1 MSYQDYLIQVVL
13 LVARLATILM
23 YSYHRVNSNEDRINR
38 SNGRS
43 KDIIVFID
51 VNNRNIPY
59 RTNGKMAYHGYRI
72 DANNF
77 HNNKYTPHV
86 IHKARRGI
94 LTSLMGRWDNQFDGF
109 GGGGITPR
117 RNYIR
122 IAKFVILVGFII
134 VAVVVLSVF
143 IPRAGLNVEI
153 IERGGIIGS
162 IVVKINNNNFDTL
175 NDVIVQFGEQ
185 GKIQRID
192 KMGPFSSV
200 MITPESEELNFDKVI
215 VKANNGKIETIKFR

>member
-1 MSYQDYLIQVVL
+1 MFYQHYLQSNSPFTR
-13 LVARLATILM
+13 RLATILM
-23 YSYHRVNSNEDRINR
+23 DSHHRGIAIKIELIEAMA
-38 SNGRS
+38 GQ
-43 KDIIVFID
+43 KIYILFLD
-51 VNNRNIPY
+51 VNNRNILY
-59 RTNGKMAYHGYRI
+59 RIIGKMAYHWYQI

-77 HNNKYTPHV
+77 HNKYTPHV
-86 IHKARRGI
+86 IHKARRGT
-94 LTSLMGRWDNQFDGF
+94 LTSLMGRWDNEFDGF

-175 NDVIVQFGEQ
+175 NDVMVQFGDQ

-200 MITPESEELNFDKVI
+200 MITPESQELNFDKVI

>member
-23 YSYHRVNSNEDRINR
+23 YSHHKENSNEDRINR

-59 RTNGKMAYHGYRI
+59 RTNRKMAYHGYRI

-143 IPRAGLNVEI
+143 IPRAGL
-153 IERGGIIGS
+153 
-162 IVVKINNNNFDTL
+162 TL

>member
-1 MSYQDYLIQVVL
+1 MV
-13 LVARLATILM
+13 
-23 YSYHRVNSNEDRINR
+23 SNRC
-38 SNGRS
+38 
-43 KDIIVFID
+43 
-51 VNNRNIPY
+51 
-59 RTNGKMAYHGYRI
+59 
-72 DANNF
+72 ANNF
-77 HNNKYTPHV
+77 HNKYTPHV

-94 LTSLMGRWDNQFDGF
+94 LTSLMGRWDDQFDGF
-109 GGGGITPR
+109 GGGGIAPR
-117 RNYIR
+117 RNYIK
-122 IAKFVILVGFII
+122 IAKIVILVGFII

-175 NDVIVQFGEQ
+175 NDVMVQFGEQ

-200 MITPESEELNFDKVI
+200 MITPESQELNFDKVI

>member
-1 MSYQDYLIQVVL
+1 MKIELIEVMAGQKISFFFLMSIIETYCLY
-13 LVARLATILM
+13 
-23 YSYHRVNSNEDRINR
+23 RI
-38 SNGRS
+38 
-43 KDIIVFID
+43 
-51 VNNRNIPY
+51 
-59 RTNGKMAYHGYRI
+59 NGKMAYRWYQI

-77 HNNKYTPHV
+77 HNKYTPHV
-86 IHKARRGI
+86 IHKARRGT
-94 LTSLMGRWDNQFDGF
+94 LTSLMGRWDNEFDGF
-109 GGGGITPR
+109 GGGGIRPR

-175 NDVIVQFGEQ
+175 NDVMVQFGEQ

-200 MITPESEELNFDKVI
+200 MITPESQELNFDKVI

>member
-1 MSYQDYLIQVVL
+1 
-13 LVARLATILM
+13 
-23 YSYHRVNSNEDRINR
+23 
-38 SNGRS
+38 
-43 KDIIVFID
+43 
-51 VNNRNIPY
+51 
-59 RTNGKMAYHGYRI
+59 MAYHWYQI

-77 HNNKYTPHV
+77 HNKYTPHV
-86 IHKARRGI
+86 IHKARRGT
-94 LTSLMGRWDNQFDGF
+94 LTSLMGRWDNEFDGF

-117 RNYIR
+117 RNYTR

-175 NDVIVQFGEQ
+175 NDVMIQFGDQ

-200 MITPESEELNFDKVI
+200 MITPESQELNFDKVI

>member
-1 MSYQDYLIQVVL
+1 
-13 LVARLATILM
+13 
-23 YSYHRVNSNEDRINR
+23 
-38 SNGRS
+38 
-43 KDIIVFID
+43 
-51 VNNRNIPY
+51 
-59 RTNGKMAYHGYRI
+59 
-72 DANNF
+72 
-77 HNNKYTPHV
+77 
-86 IHKARRGI
+86 
-94 LTSLMGRWDNQFDGF
+94 MGRWDNQFDGF
-109 GGGGITPR
+109 GGAGITPR

-143 IPRAGLNVEI
+143 IPRAGLNIEI

-192 KMGPFSSV
+192 KMSPFSSV
-200 MITPESEELNFDKVI
+200 MEF
-215 VKANNGKIETIKFR
+215 

>member
-1 MSYQDYLIQVVL
+1 MSYQDYLNQVVL

-23 YSYHRVNSNEDRINR
+23 YSYHKENSNEDRINR

-43 KDIIVFID
+43 KNIIVFID

-59 RTNGKMAYHGYRI
+59 RTNRKMTYHWYRI

-77 HNNKYTPHV
+77 HNKYTPPHV

-94 LTSLMGRWDNQFDGF
+94 LNSLMGRWDNQFDGF

>member
-1 MSYQDYLIQVVL
+1 MSYQDYLNQVVL

-23 YSYHRVNSNEDRINR
+23 YSYHKENSNEDRINR

-43 KDIIVFID
+43 KNIIVFID

-59 RTNGKMAYHGYRI
+59 RTNRKMTYHWYRI

-77 HNNKYTPHV
+77 HNKYTPHV
-86 IHKARRGI
+86 IHKARRGT
-94 LTSLMGRWDNQFDGF
+94 LTSLMGRWDNEFDGF
-109 GGGGITPR
+109 GGGGIRPR

-200 MITPESEELNFDKVI
+200 MITPESQELNFDKVI

>member
-1 MSYQDYLIQVVL
+1 MRDSHHRGIAIKIELIEAMAGQKISFFFLMSIIEKVL
-13 LVARLATILM
+13 
-23 YSYHRVNSNEDRINR
+23 YRI
-38 SNGRS
+38 
-43 KDIIVFID
+43 
-51 VNNRNIPY
+51 
-59 RTNGKMAYHGYRI
+59 NGKMAYHWYQI

-77 HNNKYTPHV
+77 HNKYTPHV
-86 IHKARRGI
+86 IHKARRGT
-94 LTSLMGRWDNQFDGF
+94 LTSLMGRWDNEFDGF
-109 GGGGITPR
+109 GGGGIRPR

-175 NDVIVQFGEQ
+175 NDVMVQFGDQ

-200 MITPESEELNFDKVI
+200 MITPESQELNFDKVI

>member
-1 MSYQDYLIQVVL
+1 
-13 LVARLATILM
+13 
-23 YSYHRVNSNEDRINR
+23 
-38 SNGRS
+38 
-43 KDIIVFID
+43 
-51 VNNRNIPY
+51 
-59 RTNGKMAYHGYRI
+59 
-72 DANNF
+72 
-77 HNNKYTPHV
+77 
-86 IHKARRGI
+86 
-94 LTSLMGRWDNQFDGF
+94 MGRWDDQFDEF
-109 GGGGITPR
+109 GGGGIAPR

-185 GKIQRID
+185 SKIHRID

-200 MITPESEELNFDKVI
+200 MITPDSQELNFDKVI
-215 VKANNGKIETIKFR
+215 VKANNGRIETIKFR

>member
-1 MSYQDYLIQVVL
+1 MFYQHYLQSNSPFTR
-13 LVARLATILM
+13 RLATILM
-23 YSYHRVNSNEDRINR
+23 DSHHRGNSNEDRINR
-38 SNGRS
+38 SDGRS
-43 KDIIVFID
+43 KDIILFLD
-51 VNNRNIPY
+51 VNNRNILY
-59 RTNGKMAYHGYRI
+59 RINGKMAYHWYQI

-77 HNNKYTPHV
+77 HNKYTPHV
-86 IHKARRGI
+86 IHKARRGT
-94 LTSLMGRWDNQFDGF
+94 LTSLMGRWDNEFDGF
-109 GGGGITPR
+109 GGGGIRPR

-175 NDVIVQFGEQ
+175 NDVMVQFGEQ

-200 MITPESEELNFDKVI
+200 MITPESQELNFDKVI

>member
-1 MSYQDYLIQVVL
+1 
-13 LVARLATILM
+13 
-23 YSYHRVNSNEDRINR
+23 
-38 SNGRS
+38 
-43 KDIIVFID
+43 
-51 VNNRNIPY
+51 
-59 RTNGKMAYHGYRI
+59 
-72 DANNF
+72 
-77 HNNKYTPHV
+77 
-86 IHKARRGI
+86 
-94 LTSLMGRWDNQFDGF
+94 MGRWDDQFDGF
-109 GGGGITPR
+109 GGGGIAPR

-122 IAKFVILVGFII
+122 IAKYVILVGFII